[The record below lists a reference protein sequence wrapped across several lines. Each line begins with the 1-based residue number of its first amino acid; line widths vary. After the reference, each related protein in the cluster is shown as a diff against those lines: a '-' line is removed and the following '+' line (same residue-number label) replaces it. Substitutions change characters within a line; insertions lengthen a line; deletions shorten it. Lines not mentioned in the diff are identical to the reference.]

1 MSPLAWIVV
10 GSFTGPFAG
19 KLASVSTN
27 DNTAFL
33 PASAESTRVN
43 DELAKFQD
51 TSYIPAIVVAERSSG
66 FTDADATY
74 LTDTITPLAGTEGF
88 GKAFSPAIR
97 SADGKAAELIVPIST
112 AGEPADTVE
121 GSAERRAL
129 ADVAVRLGP
138 APAGQ
143 SYLSIERVLD
153 TARRTADRLL
163 ARCRAVEDGEGV
175 LVAAP
180 TGAGA

>member
-1 MSPLAWIVV
+1 MATPQRTASSTSRLRWLIPALGILAWIVV

-74 LTDTITPLAGTEGF
+74 LTDTITPLAGTE
-88 GKAFSPAIR
+88 
-97 SADGKAAELIVPIST
+97 
-112 AGEPADTVE
+112 
-121 GSAERRAL
+121 
-129 ADVAVRLGP
+129 AV
-138 APAGQ
+138 
-143 SYLSIERVLD
+143 SYTHLTL
-153 TARRTADRLL
+153 
-163 ARCRAVEDGEGV
+163 
-175 LVAAP
+175 P
-180 TGAGA
+180 TIYSV